1 MNVMNL
7 DATDT
12 PEDTEDQWCPC
23 FTKKVV
29 KPRFSKGN
37 NMSKIRLE
45 QVRDA
50 QMDVRTLT
58 DLKDSFE
65 DRLSE
70 LQFQLGQN
78 DIYEQMIDQGIIP
91 EGDKE

>member
-1 MNVMNL
+1 
-7 DATDT
+7 
-12 PEDTEDQWCPC
+12 
-23 FTKKVV
+23 
-29 KPRFSKGN
+29 
-37 NMSKIRLE
+37 MSKIRLVVRSTTELRSEINLKQEALRNAQADLKEAQERLKYQQE